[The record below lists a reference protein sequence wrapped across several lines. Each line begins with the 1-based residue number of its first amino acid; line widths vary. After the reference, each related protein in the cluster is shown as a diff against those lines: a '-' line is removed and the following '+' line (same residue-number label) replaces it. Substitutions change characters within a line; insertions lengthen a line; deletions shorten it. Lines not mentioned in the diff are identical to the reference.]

1 MLISHEYEQKTS
13 DYLTDMHNDLTKA
26 NLIGPQVKQAR
37 EARGLT
43 KEQLAAQLKATGMN
57 ASAVIVDDIEAQERG
72 VTDIELFV
80 LAQTLQVPYESLFPL
95 DVIQYMHSRKPKQE

>member
-1 MLISHEYEQKTS
+1 M
-13 DYLTDMHNDLTKA
+13 NDPTKA
-26 NLIGPQVKQAR
+26 NLIGPQVKRAR
-37 EARGLT
+37 EACGLT

-95 DVIQYMHSRKPKQE
+95 DVLRYMHSRKPKPE

>member
-1 MLISHEYEQKTS
+1 MI
-13 DYLTDMHNDLTKA
+13 NDPRA
-26 NLIGPQVKQAR
+26 NIIGPQVEKAR

-43 KEQLAAQLKATGMN
+43 KEQLATQLRATGMN

-80 LAQTLQVPYESLFPL
+80 LAHTLQAPYEVLLPP
-95 DVIQYMHSRKPKQE
+95 DVVRDFQSKLPKPR